1 MHFSKL
7 AFGALA
13 VVAAALES
21 PATPDEVLHA
31 AAGTVV
37 TNKGVT
43 YQMYDLGQE
52 IRAFD
57 GRVDN
62 GEFPRPVSYN
72 IGEGFKCRFYL

>member
-1 MHFSKL
+1 
-7 AFGALA
+7 
-13 VVAAALES
+13 
-21 PATPDEVLHA
+21 
-31 AAGTVV
+31 
-37 TNKGVT
+37 
-43 YQMYDLGQE
+43 MYDLGQE